1 MKLIHWEALD
11 ILSKWT
17 DNSIELIL
25 IDPPYNTI
33 ASKWDKYVDFNKF
46 FDIAWKKLKPNGSI
60 IVFASWSFTPRVMMS
75 SINEYKYKYTWIKN
89 NSTNFVH
96 SKNRPMTKHEDILVF
111 SKAPMGHISQI
122 WEERRMIYNPQGLIK
137 IDKKI
142 SWNNF
147 GTIAWHRPSH
157 KKELKREY
165 TNYPNDV
172 IDDIPEK
179 PTTKKLHTSEKP
191 VKLLEKL
198 ILTHSNN
205 GLVMD
210 CFMWSWS
217 TGVACKNLNRDF
229 IGIEIDETYFNI
241 ANERLAI

>member
-1 MKLIHWEALD
+1 MRLIHWEALD

-147 GTIAWHRPSH
+147 GTIAW
-157 KKELKREY
+157 
-165 TNYPNDV
+165 
-172 IDDIPEK
+172 
-179 PTTKKLHTSEKP
+179 
-191 VKLLEKL
+191 
-198 ILTHSNN
+198 
-205 GLVMD
+205 
-210 CFMWSWS
+210 
-217 TGVACKNLNRDF
+217 
-229 IGIEIDETYFNI
+229 
-241 ANERLAI
+241 